1 MGKQKKYLSNAQNF
15 DKFNEISKY
24 TNPRTTMNAKQE
36 EEKEG
41 EGGGEEDHTKG
52 HYNQIS

>member
-1 MGKQKKYLSNAQNF
+1 MGKQKKYLSNVQNF

-24 TNPRTTMNAKQE
+24 PNPRTTMNAKQE